1 MSKYSLTPYE
11 KRRRHWG
18 NTLLSV
24 LGLLIV
30 VIVVVSMNTGYM
42 RLSPS
47 EVLHTLSG
55 QGTPQQKLIL
65 FDFRLPRIVIS
76 LLVGAGFA
84 VSGCILQSLSRNPL
98 AEPATLGISAGAGF
112 AVILFISFVP
122 ASSAA
127 SIFMLP
133 LLALA
138 GAGLTAAL
146 IYVLAFRR
154 EEGLSPTR
162 LVLIGIAVAAGIN
175 AFQLVLAL
183 RLDPENYQFVAIWMA
198 GKIWG
203 GDWRFVLALLP
214 WILILV
220 PFSIYKARVL
230 NVLNLGDQ
238 TSTGLGAPV
247 ERERL
252 LLLATAVA
260 LAGACVS
267 VSGGIGFVGLIG
279 PHLARRLVGPRHQI
293 LLPACALI
301 GGLLLLTADTLGRWI
316 LQPSEIPAGVVV
328 AIIGAPYFLYLLAK
342 SRA

>member
-1 MSKYSLTPYE
+1 M
-11 KRRRHWG
+11 
-18 NTLLSV
+18 LSV

-203 GDWRFVLALLP
+203 GDWRFVQALLP

>member
-11 KRRRHWG
+11 KRQPHWG
-18 NTLLSV
+18 VTLLSV

-203 GDWRFVLALLP
+203 GDWRFVQALLP